1 MILYEAA
8 IAGVLYDTQLLK
20 HDSVMVLFSTI
31 AKEGSKNDFLFNCS
45 LCEEYFLPRKGH
57 YL

>member
-1 MILYEAA
+1 MMQA